1 MIYKYNLFVL
11 PYNHFSR
18 KVLPQRTPNTK
29 KRLHPAAQPLLINPC
44 PLLFD
49 QRNRALDEIRQ
60 ALALEHPVGQQRQ
73 VDDLLHEPVFTA
85 DLAQP
90 LIALIAQRDDL
101 LRQLLAHGF
110 LFGGKLLLF
119 LALGN
124 LLEAVFLGHGRVD
137 LLGDGLRD
145 AFDPKLRGTE

>member
-1 MIYKYNLFVL
+1 MTNITFYSFAQLFPHKYFTARRQIKGGCTLRR
-11 PYNHFSR
+11 S
-18 KVLPQRTPNTK
+18 
-29 KRLHPAAQPLLINPC
+29 PLLINPC

-73 VDDLLHEPVFTA
+73 VDDLLHELVFTA

-90 LIALIAQRDDL
+90 LVALIAQRDDL
-101 LRQLLAHGF
+101 LRQLLAHGLF
-110 LFGGKLLLF
+110 LCGKLFLL
-119 LALGN
+119 LVLGN
-124 LLEAVFLGHGRVD
+124 LLEAVLLGHGRVD

-145 AFDPKLRGTE
+145 AFDPKMKR

>member
-1 MIYKYNLFVL
+1 MTNITFYSFAQLFPHKYFTARRQIKGGCTL
-11 PYNHFSR
+11 R
-18 KVLPQRTPNTK
+18 R
-29 KRLHPAAQPLLINPC
+29 RPLLITPC

-49 QRNRALDEIRQ
+49 QRNRALDAVRQ
-60 ALALEHPVGQQRQ
+60 ALALEHAVREQRQ
-73 VDDLLHEPVFTA
+73 VDDLFHEPVFAA

-90 LIALIAQRDDL
+90 LVALIAQRDDL